1 MQSGALMDALWQRGQ
16 LTLPPAV
23 TMQAEEEGRIAAYN
37 PDDALCLA
45 EEGRSSTPSGQAPSV
60 QRL

>member
-1 MQSGALMDALWQRGQ
+1 
-16 LTLPPAV
+16 
-23 TMQAEEEGRIAAYN
+23 MQAEEEGRIAAYN